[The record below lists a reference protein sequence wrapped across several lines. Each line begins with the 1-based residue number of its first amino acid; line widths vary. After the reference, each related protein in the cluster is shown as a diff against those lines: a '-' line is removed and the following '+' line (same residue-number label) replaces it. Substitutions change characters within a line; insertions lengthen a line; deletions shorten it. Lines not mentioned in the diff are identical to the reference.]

1 MINEQVMMDT
11 VARMLEAGIDEPTI
25 LSTLVDAGLAQE
37 EAIQIVQR
45 VKVPQPQP
53 SQPQVQQSS
62 QDIQI
67 MKNQIETQAQ
77 AQELSDTSVHNKL
90 DMHEQKIDDV
100 SKKIDEVKQAV
111 SATPAP
117 QDAILSGRI
126 SELELKLEE
135 VSSISK
141 ANLDLL
147 KNILETDR
155 KILTEL
161 EAKKE

>member
-11 VARMLEAGIDEPTI
+11 VARMLEAGIDDPTI

-37 EAIQIVQR
+37 EASQIIQR
-45 VKVPQPQP
+45 VKTPQAQP
-53 SQPQVQQSS
+53 SGPPAQQSS

-77 AQELSDTSVHNKL
+77 TQELSDTSVHNKL
-90 DMHEQKIDDV
+90 DAHEQKIDDV
-100 SKKIDEVKQAV
+100 SKKLDEVKQAFS
-111 SATPAP
+111 SAPVP
-117 QDAILSGRI
+117 QDTVLSSRI

-141 ANLDLL
+141 ATLDLL
-147 KNILETDR
+147 KKVLETDR

-161 EAKKE
+161 EAKK